1 MIKFGIQM
9 ELTIPILTIPTTLIL
24 LTLSIMITNMGS
36 WLKKTLIQGII
47 EVQMNIVVT
56 YIPSTSMPVM
66 KLDNSKDVFTF
77 PWLLPSRYSCC
88 LR

>member
-9 ELTIPILTIPTTLIL
+9 ELTIPIPTTR
-24 LTLSIMITNMGS
+24 
-36 WLKKTLIQGII
+36 II
-47 EVQMNIVVT
+47 KVQMNIVVIVIIVVT
-56 YIPSTSMPVM
+56 YIPSTSMPGM

-77 PWLLPSRYSCC
+77 PWLLPSRYSFC